1 MLVRVVLIVACLIA
15 AVLLFAASKP
25 KTFQLQRSITI
36 KAPPEKIFPFINDL
50 HQWSAWA
57 PQDKEDPN
65 IQRTFSGAAAGEGAA
80 SNWQGSG
87 SSGQGRMLI
96 TESVPDRKVSV
107 AVDFA
112 KPFVA
117 HNVNVFTLEP
127 TGDSTTVSWNFT
139 GENVYMLKLM
149 SIFVPMERVMG
160 KHFDDGLANLKAA
173 AEK

>member
-1 MLVRVVLIVACLIA
+1 MLLRVVLVAVVVIA
-15 AVLLFAASKP
+15 AVLLFAATKP
-25 KTFQLQRSITI
+25 KAFQLTRSITI

-50 HQWSAWA
+50 HQWSVWA

-65 IQRTFSGAAAGEGAA
+65 MQRTFSGAAAGEGAA
-80 SNWQGSG
+80 SDWQGGG
-87 SSGQGRMLI
+87 STGQGRMLI
-96 TESVPDRKVSV
+96 TESVQDRKVSV

-127 TGDSTTVSWNFT
+127 AGDRTTVTWNFT

-160 KHFDDGLANLKAA
+160 KHFEDGLANLKAA